1 MSMGDNYSKVIVP
14 DLAAGTNS
22 QKLDADEVN
31 YPILLHI
38 TLIPIAYTLNNGRR
52 MNRFPT

>member
-38 TLIPIAYTLNNGRR
+38 TLIPIAYTLNNGQR